1 MKINL
6 DNLRKFESSNS
17 SHPITLNTV
26 QDLILKYISG
36 SYTASQATL
45 IVYTLKQHGILEETD
60 NINDPPKQQ
69 LNS

>member
-6 DNLRKFESSNS
+6 DNLRKFEGSNS

-26 QDLILKYISG
+26 QQLVDTYISG

-45 IVYTLKQHGILEETD
+45 IVHTLKQHGILEETD
-60 NINDPPKQQ
+60 NFTDSPKQQ